1 MMFMKRIFSL
11 MMSICLIFS
20 LSSVTANALENENV
34 IYSYDDAYEAISTE
48 LSSFAGCKNLIGLDN
63 VDFTSLYIA
72 EGVNVYE
79 YCETGFVKI
88 AMLYPVLENNKIVTV
103 SYTNDG
109 EMYQFMT
116 VLGTAIQNT
125 GYNSGFAVVYDID
138 GCYLFDGN
146 NFTLLLSSD
155 NRIVSRKAVEEA
167 TITEKNTLRTVSLNI
182 KRALSVEPMST
193 SARGASDYKYC
204 NVKYVTENP
213 DKKICWAASI
223 AMISNCVKGTSL
235 TAQDV
240 AKRYYIGESN
250 YDDYVEPT
258 LIPDVMNSVY
268 GLNYSLHRSQASEG
282 VISTNINNGT
292 PLYATFSLKEIIGG
306 TDRTNLACVIY
317 GVNIIEG
324 IIIVMDPRNGSVACH
339 LNNSKYILIR
349 PDNGAKYTYSW
360 TVCRTW

>member
-1 MMFMKRIFSL
+1 MFTKRILSL
-11 MMSICLIFS
+11 IMSVCLIFS
-20 LSSVTANALENENV
+20 LSSVNANALEKENV
-34 IYSYDDAYEAISTE
+34 IYNYDDAYEAISAE
-48 LSSFAGCKNLIGLDN
+48 LSSFASCKNLIDLDN

-88 AMLYPVLENNKIVTV
+88 AMLYPVLEKNKIVTV
-103 SYTNDG
+103 SYTDDG

-116 VLGTAIQNT
+116 GLGTVIQNT
-125 GYNSGFAVVYDID
+125 GCNTGFAIVYDID
-138 GCYLFDGN
+138 GCHLFDGN

-155 NRIVSRKAVEEA
+155 NKIVSRKSVSKA
-167 TITEKNTLRTVSLNI
+167 TNTEKNMLRTASLNT
-182 KRALSVEPMST
+182 KRALSIEPLSP

-235 TAQDV
+235 TAQNV

-268 GLNYSLHRSQASEG
+268 GLNYSLHRSQASDG
-282 VISTNINNGT
+282 VISSNINNGT
-292 PLYATFSLKEIIGG
+292 PLYATFNLKEITGG
-306 TDRTNLACVIY
+306 TDRANLACVIY
-317 GVNIIEG
+317 WINIIAG

-339 LNNSKYILIR
+339 LSNSKYILIR

-360 TVCRTW
+360 TICRSW